1 MRDIVGVWRLVAT
14 SAVDPAGRPL
24 PPPYGPEPTGTV
36 TFTASGRMTAV
47 LCDGRPSL
55 PDGAV
60 REYNSYCGNYRFDG
74 ETLVTRVDAASTQAR
89 MATDQ
94 VRAVRFNGVR
104 MILRPP
110 PMPLGDGMQQRELV
124 WERIG

>member
-14 SAVDPAGRPL
+14 SALDPEGRAL
-24 PPPYGPEPTGTV
+24 PPPYGPRPTGTV
-36 TFTASGRMTAV
+36 AFTAEGRMLAV

-74 ETLVTRVDAASTQAR
+74 ETLVTRVDAASNGAR

-94 VRAVRFNGVR
+94 VRAVRFEGAR

-110 PMPLGDGMQQRELV
+110 PMPLGDDVQHRELA
-124 WERIG
+124 WERVE

>member
-1 MRDIVGVWRLVAT
+1 MTWA
-14 SAVDPAGRPL
+14 
-24 PPPYGPEPTGTV
+24 PP
-36 TFTASGRMTAV
+36 GRMTAV

-55 PDGAV
+55 PHGAV

-74 ETLVTRVDAASTQAR
+74 ETLTTRVDAASTADR

-94 VRAVRFNGVR
+94 VRVVRFDGER

-110 PMPLGDGMQQRELV
+110 PVPLGDGVQQRELI